1 MKISLNGNFKE
12 VPALQNLKTP
22 ILLVLLQL
30 TVFMFT
36 ETIQLF
42 KIEIGVP
49 RLTTLILVILNPSV
63 PELKS
68 MKGTLGLKH
77 RTVST
82 GQTLL

>member
-49 RLTTLILVILNPSV
+49 RLTTGTLILVILNPSV
-63 PELKS
+63 PE
-68 MKGTLGLKH
+68 
-77 RTVST
+77 
-82 GQTLL
+82 